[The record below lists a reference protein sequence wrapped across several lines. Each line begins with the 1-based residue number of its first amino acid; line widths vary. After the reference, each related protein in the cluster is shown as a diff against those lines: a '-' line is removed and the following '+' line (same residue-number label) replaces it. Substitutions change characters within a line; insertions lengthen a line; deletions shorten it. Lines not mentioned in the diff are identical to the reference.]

1 MVLPSFSIKTILHN
15 SVKAVKIFL
24 SSLQSNRPELIS
36 PYLGGRPFRYQYFSL
51 KNVLMMRD
59 IDLFE
64 LNIPTP

>member
-1 MVLPSFSIKTILHN
+1 MQQLKYFSALCRAT
-15 SVKAVKIFL
+15 
-24 SSLQSNRPELIS
+24 ELIS